1 MPPLPDPMA
10 AIGRAVRVLA
20 ESGDPEAVLV
30 AEALERWRAGNE
42 CLEVALGRAPG
53 LRAAWHLRQRDM
65 ALRDLAR
72 RYYPGVKGREL
83 AAAVHCAV
91 RRYEASP
98 AWPRDRNARHRSDGE
113 AGAAYDVLMHGE
125 LPGVEHLR
133 KVVLLR

>member
-1 MPPLPDPMA
+1 MPQPPPSPMEDIAALIHAGAKSADPRAIRA
-10 AIGRAVRVLA
+10 AEGL
-20 ESGDPEAVLV
+20 D
-30 AEALERWRAGNE
+30 RWRAGNE

-91 RRYEASP
+91 RCYETSP
-98 AWPRDRNARHRSDGE
+98 ARPRDRDARHRPDGI

-133 KVVLLR
+133 KVVLR